1 MKLIRI
7 CLQLF
12 FLLVLTSVV
21 RAQTSDSKTFAKDGL
36 SFDYPAGWTLQED
49 SNADAQQFL
58 LSRADAEAQ
67 VRIFVHRGKIS
78 AEKLP
83 DARKALI
90 DPYISAMSKQFVSM
104 GATPKQSPDATEIGG
119 VKAEGVNLT
128 ASIGGDP
135 GAARIYWAL
144 LGQRVVL
151 LTYFGPDRDLKK
163 FLPAWD
169 LVRTSIKVNTP
180 EANPKSSPKP

>member
-7 CLQLF
+7 SLQLF
-12 FLLVLTSVV
+12 LLFVLTSVAP
-21 RAQTSDSKTFAKDGL
+21 AQTSDKKSFAKDGL
-36 SFDYPAGWTLQED
+36 SFDYPAGWTLQD
-49 SNADAQQFL
+49 DTNVDAQSFS
-58 LSRADAEAQ
+58 LSRADADAQ
-67 VRIFVHRGKIS
+67 IRIFVHRGKIT

-83 DARKALI
+83 DAKKAFI
-90 DPYISAMSKQFVSM
+90 DPYISSMRNQFEQM
-104 GATPKQSPDATEIGG
+104 GATPKQAPDATEIGG
-119 VKAEGVNLT
+119 VKADGTNMT

-144 LGQRVVL
+144 LGPRVVM

-169 LVRTSIKVNTP
+169 LVRTSIKIDTSQ
-180 EANPKSSPKP
+180 ASPKASPKP